1 MYATGR
7 IDDALS
13 TRDGH
18 LFIEEVDTNDLV
30 KQYGS
35 PIFVVSEDQLRRNIR
50 RFQAA
55 FEAGWTDGPTLIMP
69 AAKASWS
76 TAVQTIIAS
85 EGCGADI
92 YSAGEFAVALKA
104 GFRPEQ
110 ISVNG
115 VPKTEEHIR
124 RAVRVGAR
132 LTIDGAEEFDMIE
145 RAAREFGVVA
155 KVRIRLRPAV
165 SGFTRATTFLP
176 YAPLSADVAAL
187 AYKGGL
193 SRDVAVGIGRQV
205 LASDHVELL
214 GFHEHHGRH
223 HASTA
228 WWEAQMV
235 AYADEIAAICGAL
248 EGYQPS
254 ELSIGGGFAVPRD
267 PFGAEMKYTD
277 PYEFLALHG
286 VSRGLARFPATRYRV
301 ISKVIEKALTFT
313 PNQRMAP
320 TIEEYA
326 EACTKTLARELRS
339 RGVRTEGL
347 TLQVEPGR
355 SVHGN
360 TGIHLTSIMNVKRM
374 RWPITWNQ
382 VICDT
387 TEFWFTGGRYE
398 HHVHDFVVA
407 NRTDAALVAKYDV
420 VGRSCYGD
428 RLIPTVKLPADMEP
442 GDLLALLDVGA
453 YQEVS
458 MSNFNAMPRPATLL
472 VTGSGVSMIRRAES
486 QEEVFA
492 RDVLPEHLTT
502 APMGETSTPTAP
514 RAKSVG

>member
-1 MYATGR
+1 MHASGR
-7 IDDALS
+7 IDAALS

-18 LFIEEVDTNDLV
+18 LFIEEVDTSDLV

-35 PIFVVSEDQLRRNIR
+35 PLFVVSENQLRRNIR

-55 FEAGWTDGPTLIMP
+55 FEAGWTDGPTLVMP

-104 GFRPEQ
+104 GFRREQ

-115 VPKTEEHIR
+115 VPKSEEHIR
-124 RAVRVGAR
+124 HAVRVGAR
-132 LTIDGAEEFDMIE
+132 VTIDGVEEFDMIE
-145 RAAREFGVVA
+145 RAARELGVVA
-155 KVRIRLRPAV
+155 KVRIRLRPPV
-165 SGFTRATTFLP
+165 SGFTRASTFLP
-176 YAPLSADVAAL
+176 YAPISADVAAL

-193 SRDVAVGIGRQV
+193 SQDVAVGIGRQA

-235 AYADEIAAICGAL
+235 AYAAEIAAICGAL
-248 EGYQPS
+248 GGYQPS

-286 VSRGLARFPATRYRV
+286 VSRGLARFPTTRYKV
-301 ISKVIEKALTFT
+301 ISKVVEKALTFT
-313 PNQRMAP
+313 PNQRLAP

-326 EACTKTLARELRS
+326 AVCTKTLARELRS

-360 TGIHLTSIMNVKRM
+360 SGIHLTSIMSVKKMQR
-374 RWPITWNQ
+374 PISWNQ
-382 VICDT
+382 AICDT

-407 NRTDAALVAKYDV
+407 NRTDAPLVVKYDV

-428 RLIPTVKLPADMEP
+428 RLIPTVKLPADLGP

-472 VTGSGVSMIRRAES
+472 VTGDRISVIRRAES

-492 RDVLPEHLTT
+492 RDVVPEHLVAAREGEASTRD
-502 APMGETSTPTAP
+502 APETRPV
-514 RAKSVG
+514 R

>member
-1 MYATGR
+1 MKASGR

-18 LFIEEVDTNDLV
+18 LYMEEVDTNDLV
-30 KQYGS
+30 QEYGS
-35 PIFVVSEDQLRRNIR
+35 PIFVVSENQLRRNIR
-50 RFQAA
+50 RFQSA
-55 FEAGWTDGPTLIMP
+55 FQAGWTDGPTLVMP

-76 TAVQTIIAS
+76 EAIQTIIAS
-85 EGCGADI
+85 EGCGADV
-92 YSAGEFAVALKA
+92 YSAGELAVALKA

-115 VPKTEEHIR
+115 VPKSEEHIR
-124 RAVRVGAR
+124 HAVRVGAR
-132 LTIDGAEEFDMIE
+132 LTIDGVEEFDMIE
-145 RAAREFGVVA
+145 RAAREFGLVA
-155 KVRIRLRPAV
+155 KVRLRLRPAV

-187 AYKGGL
+187 VYKGGL
-193 SRDVAVGIGRQV
+193 SHDAAVRIGRQV
-205 LASDHVELL
+205 LASEHTELL

-223 HASTA
+223 HASTD

-235 AYADEIAAICGAL
+235 AYAAEIASVCDELGD
-248 EGYQPS
+248 YQPN

-286 VSRGLARFPATRYRV
+286 VSRSLARFPAARYKV

-326 EACTKTLARELRS
+326 AACTTTLARELRS
-339 RGVRTEGL
+339 HGVRTEGL

-355 SVHGN
+355 SLHGN
-360 TGIHLTSIMNVKRM
+360 TSVHLTSVMNVKRM
-374 RWPITWNQ
+374 QRPIMWNQ
-382 VICDT
+382 VVCDT

-407 NRTDAALVAKYDV
+407 NRTDAPLITKYDV

-428 RLIPTVKLPADMEP
+428 RLIPTVKMPSDMRP

-472 VTGSGVSMIRRAES
+472 VTGNRVSVIRRAES
-486 QEEVFA
+486 QEDVFA
-492 RDVLPEHLTT
+492 RDVVPTHLS
-502 APMGETSTPTAP
+502 AAHDGESST
-514 RAKSVG
+514 RAAAKTKSVG

>member
-30 KQYGS
+30 RQYGS
-35 PIFVVSEDQLRRNIR
+35 PLFVVSEDQLRRNIR

-55 FEAGWTDGPTLIMP
+55 FGAGWTDGPSLVMP
-69 AAKASWS
+69 AVKASWS

-92 YSAGEFAVALKA
+92 YSAGELAVALKA

-115 VPKTEEHIR
+115 VPKPEEHIR
-124 RAVRVGAR
+124 HAVAVGAR
-132 LTIDGAEEFDMIE
+132 LTIDGVEEFDMIE
-145 RAAREFGVVA
+145 RAARELDVIA
-155 KVRIRLRPAV
+155 QVRIRLRPAV

-193 SRDVAVGIGRQV
+193 PRDVAVAIGRRV

-235 AYADEIAAICGAL
+235 AYAAEIGAICREL
-248 EGYQPS
+248 DGYQPS

-326 EACTKTLARELRS
+326 AACTKTLAQELRAH
-339 RGVRTEGL
+339 GVRTEGL
-347 TLQVEPGR
+347 TLQLEPGR
-355 SVHGN
+355 SLHGN
-360 TGIHLTSIMNVKRM
+360 SGIHLTSVMNVKRM
-374 RWPITWNQ
+374 QRPIVWNQ
-382 VICDT
+382 VVCDT

-407 NRTDAALVAKYDV
+407 NRTDAPPAQKSDV

-428 RLIPTVKLPADMEP
+428 RLIPTVKLPANMAP

-472 VTGSGVSMIRRAES
+472 VTGNRVSLIRRAES
-486 QEEVFA
+486 QEDVFA
-492 RDVLPEHLTT
+492 RDVMPEHL
-502 APMGETSTPTAP
+502 AAGPVGAPTAT
-514 RAKSVG
+514 RA